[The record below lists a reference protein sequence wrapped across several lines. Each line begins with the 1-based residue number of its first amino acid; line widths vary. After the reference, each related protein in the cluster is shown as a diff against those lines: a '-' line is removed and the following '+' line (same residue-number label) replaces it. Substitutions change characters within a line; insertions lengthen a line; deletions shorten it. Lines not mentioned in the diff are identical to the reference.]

1 MVKKDSTSKERIAEM
16 MSVLNLKQV
25 DIVKKTGIPKSSLS
39 NYLSGKRTPNQE
51 QLSVIADPYGINP
64 AWLMGYNVPMWLK
77 DTPVV
82 FSTPEEFE
90 ITWYKSGGGKHPI
103 KLSEE
108 EYSLILTYRSADDT
122 TKDMINRI
130 LKYRELLEKRLNNAN
145 R

>member
-1 MVKKDSTSKERIAEM
+1 MAKKDSTSKERIAEM

-77 DTPVV
+77 DTPAA

-90 ITWYKSGGGKHPI
+90 IAWYKSGGGKHPI

-122 TKDMINRI
+122 TKDMINRM